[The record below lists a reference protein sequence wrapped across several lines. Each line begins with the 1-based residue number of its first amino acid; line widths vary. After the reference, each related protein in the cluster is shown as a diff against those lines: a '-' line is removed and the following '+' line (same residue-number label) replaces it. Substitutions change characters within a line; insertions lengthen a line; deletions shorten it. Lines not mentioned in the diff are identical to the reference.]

1 MVIENATY
9 YHPKQIKTTAMY
21 YIYPKYNTEIKLS
34 SLIFVIFGIIKWHLL
49 YMSGFAVK
57 LNNS

>member
-34 SLIFVIFGIIKWHLL
+34 SLIFVIFGMIK
-49 YMSGFAVK
+49 
-57 LNNS
+57 